1 MTTNCSTAPRNAEEG
16 GRGCGDEENMVD
28 AAAGGADATE
38 AGTTE
43 STYDA
48 RTARKTAKRKNE
60 EFQEKLLNAITAPA
74 PAPVEAP
81 EPEQDYSI

>member
-1 MTTNCSTAPRNAEEG
+1 M
-16 GRGCGDEENMVD
+16 D
-28 AAAGGADATE
+28 AAAGETDATE

-60 EFQEKLLNAITAPA
+60 EFQEKLLNAITVPA

-81 EPEQDYSI
+81 EPEQDYIDLAFAMIIKKMKKKH

>member
-1 MTTNCSTAPRNAEEG
+1 MTTNCPTAPRNAEEG
-16 GRGCGDEENMVD
+16 GQGGGDGKNAVD

-48 RTARKTAKRKNE
+48 RTARKNGQKKE
-60 EFQEKLLNAITAPA
+60 
-74 PAPVEAP
+74 
-81 EPEQDYSI
+81 